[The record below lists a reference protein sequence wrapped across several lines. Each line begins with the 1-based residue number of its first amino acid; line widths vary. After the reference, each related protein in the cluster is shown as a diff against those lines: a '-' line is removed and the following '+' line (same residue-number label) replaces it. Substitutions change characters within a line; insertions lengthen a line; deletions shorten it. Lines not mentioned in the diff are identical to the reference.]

1 MYSHNDPNSQ
11 FSITIYC
18 IMNSLLFHFT
28 HFLIFIAHQISHQ
41 IGRIQLFKHLE
52 CIVEEI
58 PFYNLPLHFHHDLS
72 IAIPFHRFIGC
83 VCLPMHNCLSL
94 AHTVFQLL

>member
-1 MYSHNDPNSQ
+1 MYSHKDPNSQ
-11 FSITIYC
+11 FSSTIYS
-18 IMNSLLFHFT
+18 ITHNLLYHFT
-28 HFLIFIAHQISHQ
+28 HFFIFIAHQISHQ
-41 IGRIQLFKHLE
+41 IRRIQRFKHLE

-58 PFYNLPLHFHHDLS
+58 PFYNLPLHFHHYLS